1 MSRNL
6 YAAAVIGVVALVTFL
21 TRVIPFLF
29 FGGKRT
35 APGPVR
41 YLGGI
46 LPAAIMAM
54 LVVYLMRNVQVL
66 AYPYGLPELIA
77 SVCVVA
83 LHCWKRNNLISIL
96 GGTGVYMALI
106 QLVFV

>member
-41 YLGGI
+41 YLGGFC
-46 LPAAIMAM
+46 LR
-54 LVVYLMRNVQVL
+54 LSWR
-66 AYPYGLPELIA
+66 
-77 SVCVVA
+77 
-83 LHCWKRNNLISIL
+83 CWWSI
-96 GGTGVYMALI
+96 
-106 QLVFV
+106 